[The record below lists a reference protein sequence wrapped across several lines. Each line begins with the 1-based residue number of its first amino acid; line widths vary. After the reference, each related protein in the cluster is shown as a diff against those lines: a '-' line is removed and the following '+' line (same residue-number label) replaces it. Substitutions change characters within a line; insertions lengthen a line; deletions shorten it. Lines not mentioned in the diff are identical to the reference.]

1 MLRSHM
7 LVATC
12 QSKFITYAEAVM
24 YCLFLDH
31 QGKKGWRLPTLL
43 EWADTADGR
52 LTTNTWYRE
61 STNEERALLAKQYK
75 HTQQAIETMIEP
87 YENRTLGIAVA
98 VRDE

>member
-1 MLRSHM
+1 
-7 LVATC
+7 
-12 QSKFITYAEAVM
+12 M

-52 LTTNTWYRE
+52 IGVNEWYQR
-61 STNEERALLAKQYK
+61 STLEERAILAKQYQ

-87 YENRTLGIAVA
+87 YENRKTGRAVA

>member
-1 MLRSHM
+1 M

-61 STNEERALLAKQYK
+61 STNEERALLAKRRDRD
-75 HTQQAIETMIEP
+75 QQAIEAMIEP
-87 YENRTLGIAVA
+87 YENRKTGIAVA